1 MKQVC
6 MTQRTELARQ
16 MLRFTPEPGV
26 HATPIERLTLIRS
39 DQPTDD
45 LPSIYEAS
53 VCLIAQ
59 GTKTVSLGGT
69 SLIYDASSYLVVS
82 VDLPLVGRILQA
94 SAQDPYL
101 CCKIDINPVVL
112 TELVMHERHPAA
124 TGSAPAFAVHPA
136 DEQLSDAAC
145 RLVSLLGQPEHAG
158 VLAPLIEKE
167 ILYRLLQG
175 PHGPALRRIAQGDSH
190 VGRVGRAA
198 AFIRENY
205 RKPIRVDDV
214 AAAAGMSPSSLHEH
228 FKAIT
233 TLTPLEFQK
242 RLRLEAA
249 RALMLSTDA
258 NAADAAF
265 AVGYQSPSQF
275 SREYRRAFNASP
287 RLDADRLKAS
297 GYAAT

>member
-1 MKQVC
+1 
-6 MTQRTELARQ
+6 MTHRTELARQ
-16 MLRFTPEPGV
+16 MLRFTPVPGI
-26 HATPIERLTLIRS
+26 HRTPIDRLTLIRS

-45 LPSIYEAS
+45 LPTVYEAS

-59 GTKTVSLGGT
+59 GAKTVSFASR
-69 SLIYDASSYLVVS
+69 SLLYDAASYLIVS
-82 VDLPLVGRILQA
+82 VDLPLVGRVLQA
-94 SAQDPYL
+94 SAQEPYL
-101 CCKIDINPVVL
+101 CCKIDIDPAVL
-112 TELVMHERHPAA
+112 TELVMQESSEAA
-124 TGSAPAFAVHPA
+124 GAVPPPLAVHPA
-136 DEQLSDAAC
+136 DARLTDAAC
-145 RLVSLLGQPEHAG
+145 RFIDLLSQPRQAG

-167 ILYRLLQG
+167 ILYRLLTG
-175 PHGPALRRIAQGDSH
+175 PHGLALRRIARNDSH
-190 VGRVGRAA
+190 TGRVGRAT

-205 RKPIRVDDV
+205 RRAIRIEDI

-249 RALMLSTDA
+249 RALMISTNA

-275 SREYRRAFNASP
+275 SREYRRVFGAAP
-287 RLDADRLKAS
+287 RTDAERLKMS
-297 GYAAT
+297 GYAGA